1 MEVLKGLLFPPP
13 SSIFVNCMS
22 FISFGSLANAGF
34 SELRDKHLQY
44 SKFSNSDPKKPNPK
58 ISSKIGMSILYAPS
72 LVFGAASFFI
82 FPDHGL
88 RFLLLRLALTIHF
101 LKRVLE
107 VLFVHKFGDSGVA
120 IDSAIPITL
129 SYFLSTATMIY
140 AQHLSA
146 QLPEPPVDLKYVGIP
161 LFLLGIA
168 GNFYHHYILSTLRKK
183 GEKEYKIPKGGL
195 FDFVVCPHYLFEVL
209 GFVGVSCIAQTLY
222 TLAFTAGTTLYLI
235 GRSYATKKWYLS
247 KFDDFPKD
255 AKVFLPFIF

>member
-1 MEVLKGLLFPPP
+1 M
-13 SSIFVNCMS
+13 
-22 FISFGSLANAGF
+22 
-34 SELRDKHLQY
+34 
-44 SKFSNSDPKKPNPK
+44 
-58 ISSKIGMSILYAPS
+58 
-72 LVFGAASFFI
+72 
-82 FPDHGL
+82 
-88 RFLLLRLALTIHF
+88 
-101 LKRVLE
+101 
-107 VLFVHKFGDSGVA
+107 FVHKFGDSGVA